1 MNLWVVLLVLY
12 LQENSPMPALDLIDG
27 LILQAAR
34 ALRTLKLPGDGWA
47 GLLLWLL
54 VPELLVGLLGHALH
68 GHFWGIASFV
78 LNLLL
83 VLVILG
89 PHTEAR
95 MLPENEEQ
103 PLPDPAATTQQL
115 SLLPAREANESYFRA
130 QLLVIGRRHLRY
142 RMSPLFWWVLLGPQG
157 MLLVALLVAARRC
170 DPEQPPWVAQ
180 LDKMLFWIEWLPGRC
195 LMVSIAMLGD
205 FMASLET
212 LKATWRTPHPSDTL
226 LPALIEQSLRWSP
239 LEDGDGPES
248 AVWQERL
255 QGLQALFH
263 RCRTFWVVVLAMLT
277 LYTPLP

>member
-12 LQENSPMPALDLIDG
+12 LQENSSMPALDLIDG
-27 LILQAAR
+27 MILRAAL
-34 ALRTLKLPGDGWA
+34 ALRTRRLPGGGWMSLP
-47 GLLLWLL
+47 GTSL
-54 VPELLVGLLGHALH
+54 VPELLVGLLGHLLR
-68 GHFWGIASFV
+68 GHLWGMASFA
-78 LNLLL
+78 LNFVL

-95 MLPENEEQ
+95 MLPENEDSPE
-103 PLPDPAATTQQL
+103 PAPESTQQL
-115 SLLPAREANESYFRA
+115 TLLPAREGHESYFRA

-142 RMSPLFWWVLLGPQG
+142 RMSPLFWWVLLGPLG
-157 MLLVALLVAARRC
+157 MLLVALLVFARRC
-170 DPEQPPWVAQ
+170 DPEQPWVDE
-180 LDKMLFWIEWLPGRC
+180 LDRMLFWVEWLPGRC

-212 LKATWRTPHPSDTL
+212 LKATWRTLHPSDTL

-239 LEDGDGPES
+239 LQDGDAPGS
-248 AVWQERL
+248 AVWQARL
-255 QGLQALFH
+255 QALQALFH